1 MRFTLRR
8 SRVMIRLAGALSLL
22 ATAALATSAAAELY
36 QWTDGEGVRHY
47 TSDRAT
53 IPEAYREGARDM
65 GSPRV
70 REVPAG
76 ESGRGVDT
84 GVMRFT
90 SGAPVVAAVLVN
102 GVAMRLMIDTGADRT
117 VISQAAAAR
126 TGLAVDAGRSV
137 RVLGVTGSATAS
149 EMLVTQMDV
158 AGTRVGPLRVI
169 VLDTPA
175 DSLDGLLGR
184 DVLDFFTLT
193 VDSRAGR
200 ATLTPR

>member
-1 MRFTLRR
+1 
-8 SRVMIRLAGALSLL
+8 MIRLAGALSLL
-22 ATAALATSAAAELY
+22 VTMALTTSAAAELY
-36 QWTDGEGVRHY
+36 QWTDSAGVRHY
-47 TSDRAT
+47 TSDPTT
-53 IPEAYREGARDM
+53 IPEAYREAARDM

-76 ESGRGVDT
+76 EARRGVDP

-90 SGAPVVAAVLVN
+90 SGAPVVAAVLIN
-102 GVAMRLMIDTGADRT
+102 GVAMRLIVDTGADRT
-117 VISQAAAAR
+117 VISPAAAAR
-126 TGLAVDAGRSV
+126 TGLAVDAGRSL
-137 RVLGVTGSATAS
+137 RVVWVTGGTTAN
-149 EMLVTQMDV
+149 ETVVTHMDV
-158 AGTRVGPLRVI
+158 AGARVGPLRVI

>member
-1 MRFTLRR
+1 M
-8 SRVMIRLAGALSLL
+8 SIRIAGVLALL
-22 ATAALATSAAAELY
+22 ATAVLTTPAAAELF
-36 QWTDGEGVRHY
+36 QWTDSAGVRHY
-47 TSDRAT
+47 TSDLET

-70 REVPAG
+70 REAPAG
-76 ESGRGVDT
+76 DTRRTVDA
-84 GVMRFT
+84 GVMRFG
-90 SGAPVVAAVLVN
+90 SGAPVVAPVLIN
-102 GVAMRLMIDTGADRT
+102 GVALRLMVDTGADRT
-117 VISQAAAAR
+117 VISPAAAAR

-137 RVLGVTGSATAS
+137 RILGVAGSATAN
-149 EMLVTQMDV
+149 EMVVTHMDV
-158 AGTRVGPLRVI
+158 AGARVGPLRVI

-193 VDSRAGR
+193 VDSGAGR

>member
-1 MRFTLRR
+1 M
-8 SRVMIRLAGALSLL
+8 MIRIASVLALL
-22 ATAALATSAAAELY
+22 ATAVLTTPAAAELY
-36 QWTDGEGVRHY
+36 QWTDSAGVRHY
-47 TSDRAT
+47 TGDLET

-70 REVPAG
+70 REAPAG
-76 ESGRGVDT
+76 DTRRTVDA
-84 GVMRFT
+84 GVMRFG
-90 SGAPVVAAVLVN
+90 SGAPVVAPVLIN
-102 GVAMRLMIDTGADRT
+102 GVALRLMVDTGADRT
-117 VISQAAAAR
+117 VISPAAAAR

-137 RVLGVTGSATAS
+137 RILGVAGSATAN
-149 EMLVTQMDV
+149 EMVVTHMDV
-158 AGTRVGPLRVI
+158 AGARVGPLRVI

-193 VDSRAGR
+193 VDSGAGR

>member
-1 MRFTLRR
+1 M
-8 SRVMIRLAGALSLL
+8 MIRIAGVLALL
-22 ATAALATSAAAELY
+22 ATAVLTTAAAADLY
-36 QWTDGEGVRHY
+36 QWTDATGVRHY
-47 TSDRAT
+47 TSDLET
-53 IPEAYREGARDM
+53 IPEEYREGARDM

-70 REVPAG
+70 RETPAG
-76 ESGRGVDT
+76 ETRRTVDP

-90 SGAPVVAAVLVN
+90 SGAPVVAPVLVN
-102 GVAMRLMIDTGADRT
+102 GVALRLMVDTGADRT
-117 VISQAAAAR
+117 VISPAAAAR

-137 RVLGVTGSATAS
+137 RILGVAGSAMAN
-149 EMLVTQMDV
+149 EMVVTHMEV
-158 AGTRVGPLRVI
+158 AGARVGPLRVI

-193 VDSRAGR
+193 VDSSAGR

>member
-1 MRFTLRR
+1 MTTR
-8 SRVMIRLAGALSLL
+8 IAGVLVFL
-22 ATAALATSAAAELY
+22 ATAVLTTSAAAELY
-36 QWTDGEGVRHY
+36 QWTDDAGVRHY
-47 TSDRAT
+47 TSDLET

-70 REVPAG
+70 REAPAG
-76 ESGRGVDT
+76 DTRRTADAGVI
-84 GVMRFT
+84 RFG
-90 SGAPVVAAVLVN
+90 SGAPVVAPVLIN
-102 GVAMRLMIDTGADRT
+102 GVALRLMVDTGADRT
-117 VISQAAAAR
+117 VISPSAAAR

-137 RVLGVTGSATAS
+137 RILGVAGSAMAN
-149 EMLVTQMDV
+149 EMVVKHMEV
-158 AGTRVGPLRVI
+158 AGARVGPLRVI

-193 VDSRAGR
+193 VDSGAGR

>member
-1 MRFTLRR
+1 
-8 SRVMIRLAGALSLL
+8 MIRLAGALSLL
-22 ATAALATSAAAELY
+22 ATAALTTSAAAELY
-36 QWTDGEGVRHY
+36 QWTDGAGVRHY
-47 TSDRAT
+47 TSDSTT

-76 ESGRGVDT
+76 ESRRGADA

-102 GVAMRLMIDTGADRT
+102 GVAMRLIVDTGADRT
-117 VISQAAAAR
+117 VISPAAAAR
-126 TGLAVDAGRSV
+126 TGLAVDAGRSL
-137 RVLGVTGSATAS
+137 RVVGVTGGTTAN
-149 EMLVTQMDV
+149 ETVVTHMDV
-158 AGTRVGPLRVI
+158 AGARVGPLRVI
-169 VLDTPA
+169 VLDTPS
-175 DSLDGLLGR
+175 DSFDGLLGR

>member
-1 MRFTLRR
+1 M
-8 SRVMIRLAGALSLL
+8 SIRIAGVLALV
-22 ATAALATSAAAELY
+22 ATAVLTTSAAAELY
-36 QWTDGEGVRHY
+36 QWTDATGVQHY
-47 TSDRAT
+47 TSDLET

-70 REVPAG
+70 REAPAG
-76 ESGRGVDT
+76 ETRRTLDA
-84 GVMRFT
+84 GVMRFG
-90 SGAPVVAAVLVN
+90 SGAPVVAPVLIN
-102 GVAMRLMIDTGADRT
+102 GVALRLMVDTGADRT
-117 VISQAAAAR
+117 VISPSAAAR
-126 TGLAVDAGRSV
+126 TGLAVDAERSV
-137 RVLGVTGSATAS
+137 RILGVAGSATAN
-149 EMLVTQMDV
+149 EMVVTHMDV
-158 AGTRVGPLRVI
+158 AGARVGPLRVI

>member
-1 MRFTLRR
+1 MLR
-8 SRVMIRLAGALSLL
+8 SRSLVL
-22 ATAALATSAAAELY
+22 VLMGMTMFAVPAAAELY
-36 QWTDGEGVRHY
+36 QWTDGAGVRHY
-47 TSDRAT
+47 TSDLAT

-70 REVPAG
+70 REAPAG
-76 ESGRGVDT
+76 ETRRSVDP

-90 SGAPVVAAVLVN
+90 TGAPVVAPVLIN
-102 GVAMRLMIDTGADRT
+102 GVALRLMVDTGADRT
-117 VISQAAAAR
+117 VISPAAAAR
-126 TGLAVDAGRSV
+126 TGLAVDVGRSV
-137 RVLGVTGSATAS
+137 RILGVAGTAMAN
-149 EMLVTQMDV
+149 EMVVTHMDV
-158 AGTRVGPLRVI
+158 AGARVGPLRVI

-193 VDSRAGR
+193 VDSSAGR

>member
-1 MRFTLRR
+1 MTTR
-8 SRVMIRLAGALSLL
+8 IAGVLVFL
-22 ATAALATSAAAELY
+22 ATAVLTTSAAAELY
-36 QWTDGEGVRHY
+36 QWTDDAGVRHY
-47 TSDRAT
+47 TSDLET

-70 REVPAG
+70 REAPAG
-76 ESGRGVDT
+76 DTRRTADAGVI
-84 GVMRFT
+84 RFG
-90 SGAPVVAAVLVN
+90 SGAPVVAPVLIN
-102 GVAMRLMIDTGADRT
+102 GVALRLMVDTGADRT
-117 VISQAAAAR
+117 VISPSAAAR

-137 RVLGVTGSATAS
+137 RILGVAGSATAN
-149 EMLVTQMDV
+149 EMVVTHMEV
-158 AGTRVGPLRVI
+158 AGARVGPLRVI

-193 VDSRAGR
+193 VDSGAGR

>member
-1 MRFTLRR
+1 MTTR
-8 SRVMIRLAGALSLL
+8 IAGVLVFL
-22 ATAALATSAAAELY
+22 ATAVLTTSAAAELY
-36 QWTDGEGVRHY
+36 QWTDGAGVRHY
-47 TSDRAT
+47 TSDLAT
-53 IPEAYREGARDM
+53 IPEAYREGARDI

-70 REVPAG
+70 REAPAG
-76 ESGRGVDT
+76 EARRTVDP

-90 SGAPVVAAVLVN
+90 SGAPVVAPVLVN
-102 GVAMRLMIDTGADRT
+102 GVALRLMVDTGADRT
-117 VISQAAAAR
+117 VISPAAAAR

-137 RVLGVTGSATAS
+137 RILGVAGSAMAN
-149 EMLVTQMDV
+149 EMVVTHMEV
-158 AGTRVGPLRVI
+158 AGARVGPLRVI

-193 VDSRAGR
+193 VDSGAGR